1 MPKPPRRTRIDRHKN
16 LSIRATGM
24 TRGKSSMIL
33 GMVRKDGARL
43 RSGHFD
49 MGERVG
55 EWTTYDAK
63 GKIYKVTRF
72 STW

>member
-1 MPKPPRRTRIDRHKN
+1 MPKPPRRTRIDRHRTAA
-16 LSIRATGM
+16 SAPRER
-24 TRGKSSMIL
+24 TRGREL
-33 GMVRKDGARL
+33 DGYWEWFRKDGARL

-72 STW
+72 